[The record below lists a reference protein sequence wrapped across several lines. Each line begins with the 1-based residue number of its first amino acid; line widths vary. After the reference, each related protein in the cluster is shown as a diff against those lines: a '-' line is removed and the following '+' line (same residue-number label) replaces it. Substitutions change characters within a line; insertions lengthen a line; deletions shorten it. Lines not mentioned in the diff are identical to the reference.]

1 MASESAGERE
11 VVISCTAEQHGR
23 AILARLVRLRRWDGG
38 GFYWARLAD
47 MTARES
53 RAWDAAEPGDGS
65 QLPRR
70 YRELRGDGF
79 YWLRDGQRVTDPREA
94 RLISSAFHHG
104 AGEHRRGEP
113 VTGILDG
120 VERRFE
126 LAPCKCGRGGRVR
139 ARAATVEAV
148 LELGQESGAA
158 EYDVVGF
165 RKVVERMSRVA

>member
-1 MASESAGERE
+1 MASEPAGERE
-11 VVISCTAEQHGR
+11 VIISCTTEQHGR
-23 AILARLVRLRRWDGG
+23 AILARLVRLRRWDGN

-47 MTARES
+47 MTAREA

-94 RLISSAFHHG
+94 RLISNAYHHG
-104 AGEHRRGEP
+104 AGEYRRGEP
-113 VTGILDG
+113 MPGILDG
-120 VERRFE
+120 AERRFE

-139 ARAATVEAV
+139 ARAATVEAA

>member
-1 MASESAGERE
+1 MASEPAGERG
-11 VVISCTAEQHGR
+11 VIISCTTEQHGR
-23 AILARLVRLRRWDGG
+23 AVLARLVRLRRWDGQ
-38 GFYWARLAD
+38 GFYWGKLTD
-47 MTARES
+47 MSARES

-79 YWLRDGQRVTDPREA
+79 YWLRNGERVTDPREA
-94 RLISSAFHHG
+94 RLISNAYHHG
-104 AGEHRRGEP
+104 AGEYRQGKP
-113 VTGILDG
+113 VPGILDG
-120 VERRFE
+120 VVRRFE

-139 ARAATVEAV
+139 ARAATVEAA